1 VSDQLDLKAPGELTV
16 AAAPRPEQTLL
27 EMIARAAADPASD
40 VDKLERLMGLY
51 ERHMAR
57 EAHTQYTQALAEMQ
71 PELPIIEEHGE
82 ITDRAGNVQSKYAK
96 LEDIAE
102 AIKPVL
108 ARHGFSLTFAISQ
121 DGAKLSVTGKLSHR
135 SGHVEATTM
144 ELPADTSG
152 NKNTVQAWGSSTAYG
167 MRYTARAL
175 LNLTSRGDDDDGQA
189 GGTAL
194 ITEGQL
200 EALRALAE
208 TAGADLRRFCE
219 FLKVTSLDQL
229 PQQRYRIAEQALQD
243 KIVQAQRVPPS
254 DPADDNP
261 PPLRPRK
268 RRP

>member
-1 VSDQLDLKAPGELTV
+1 MSDQLDPRAPGDLTV
-16 AAAPRPEQTLL
+16 LPPPRPEQTLL
-27 EMIARAAADPASD
+27 EMIARAAADPQSD

-57 EAHTQYTQALAEMQ
+57 EAHAQYTQALSEMQ
-71 PELPIIEEHGE
+71 PELPVIEEHGE
-82 ITDRAGNVQSKYAK
+82 ILDRAGNVQSRYAK
-96 LEDIAE
+96 LEDVAE

-108 ARHGFSLTFAISQ
+108 AAHGFAITFAISQ
-121 DGAKLSVTGKLSHR
+121 EGGQLSVTGKLSHKG
-135 SGHVEATTM
+135 GHVEETTIA
-144 ELPADTSG
+144 LPADTSG

-208 TAGADLRRFCE
+208 TADADMRRFCE
-219 FLKVTSLDQL
+219 FLQVTSLDRL
-229 PQQRYRIAEQALQD
+229 PARRYRVAERALQD
-243 KIVQAQRVPPS
+243 KIAQAQRPAPS
-254 DPADDNP
+254 DPTDDKP
-261 PPLRPRK
+261 PPSPRR